1 MNGNNGYIIAIFRIN
16 CITIYRNGSKVLE
29 LVLL

>member
-1 MNGNNGYIIAIFRIN
+1 MNGNNGYVIAIFRIA
-16 CITIYRNGSKVLE
+16 ITIYRNGSKVLE